1 MEAGSQPYR
10 PANRLAVMEDES
22 EKRPRA
28 EHVGRSKFLTP
39 VLKPSPVCAH
49 HDRKHG
55 ANAEWSWVRCMSC
68 HQIEQIPKM
77 EISKMEEWNSV
88 MIYRKPDYVTPMA
101 KKAEKSEKKKAPS
114 RPTPST
120 PTSSTVPPLPLQRM
134 GKGRQMDGP
143 PVMEIGN
150 PSGPR

>member
-1 MEAGSQPYR
+1 
-10 PANRLAVMEDES
+10 MEDES

-88 MIYRKPDYVTPMA
+88 MIYRKPDYLETQMWEKFCYILA
-101 KKAEKSEKKKAPS
+101 KHLRCSFFNIKTDNVCFSCKPHQKN
-114 RPTPST
+114 
-120 PTSSTVPPLPLQRM
+120 LQC
-134 GKGRQMDGP
+134 
-143 PVMEIGN
+143 
-150 PSGPR
+150 